1 MALSTIMGTSYACL
15 GAVRNLENVGKR
27 MGADL
32 LVNFRELRK
41 AEVELPRI
49 PLLRTRVNRV
59 LERVVG
65 RPLAPGARF
74 VYSRWRVKNPR
85 WVGERKDKSKV
96 TQYTNQQL
104 EDILTEQGRD
114 T

>member
-1 MALSTIMGTSYACL
+1 MRIPQMNYLSAFPS
-15 GAVRNLENVGKR
+15 
-27 MGADL
+27 
-32 LVNFRELRK
+32 ELR
-41 AEVELPRI
+41 RI
-49 PLLRTRVNRV
+49 PLLGTRVNRG

-85 WVGERKDKSKV
+85 WVSERKDKSKV

-104 EDILTEQGRD
+104 EDILTERARHGPHRIAQASGRGSQG
-114 T
+114 TGTHT